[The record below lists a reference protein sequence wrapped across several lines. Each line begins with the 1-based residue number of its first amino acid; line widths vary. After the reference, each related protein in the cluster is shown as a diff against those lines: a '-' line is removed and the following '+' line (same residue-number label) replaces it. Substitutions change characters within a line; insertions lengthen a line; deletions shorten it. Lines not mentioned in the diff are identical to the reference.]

1 MMERKIISFWKD
13 SYFKK
18 PRQNI
23 MHDSALHS
31 DSDLSALLSETQWMD
46 AVHCHFSFYPL
57 KYAEDDES

>member
-1 MMERKIISFWKD
+1 
-13 SYFKK
+13 
-18 PRQNI
+18 